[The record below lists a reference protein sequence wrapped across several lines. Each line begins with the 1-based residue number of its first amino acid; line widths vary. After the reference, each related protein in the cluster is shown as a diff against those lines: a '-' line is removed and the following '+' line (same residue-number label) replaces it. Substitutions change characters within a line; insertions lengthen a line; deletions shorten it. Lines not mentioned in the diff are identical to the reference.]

1 MNKTSVKKSKLQKNL
16 DELKKQEKSRIDEL
30 SSTEFNQDQKEIAK
44 EIIDNITNP
53 NRVQYISQFII
64 QRVKMGFTFDAAPE
78 SDSKTIAILRKD
90 DQLSFNF
97 DNKQPKDQNTLI
109 IGENYDAL
117 KNLILIERHR
127 QRNGLDFNYDVI
139 YIDPPYNTESSLKD
153 GNKLAN
159 DKENIAAKSFSYRD
173 KFTQNGWLNMMNERL
188 QLARA
193 LLKDNGV
200 IFVSIDDKQE
210 AYLKVLMDEIF
221 GRENFVTS
229 FSWVSNKKGRQIS
242 GSLVSKTNE
251 FILVYTKDNE
261 AIDYEFKEDWYY
273 LTSLMPYIYEEKDTE
288 ILNDTKGPFIIQ
300 NELHNTNI
308 NAFNYKTRPKLYFPI
323 YTNGKDISIQKK
335 DNYQEIFPP
344 KNKSGVQGVWRWS
357 KQKIENEKDDLFVI
371 NKNGTFKVYTK
382 VREFKYKVK
391 NLIFSSKITNKSA
404 SNELENILNKNT
416 FETPKPSEL
425 IKFLIKITR
434 NKNSRVL
441 DFYAGSG
448 TTGHAVLELN
458 REDGGKRTFTLV
470 TNNENNIGIDVNY
483 KRLRRINT
491 NTDLNGNEINC
502 KWYQKNKPYNSN
514 LNVYWLNEKE
524 DYINIGLESSNNVK
538 DLKEK
543 WLSLIRNFGIDNS
556 KFDYDELLTE
566 LLTLKPYKK
575 ND

>member
-16 DELKKQEKSRIDEL
+16 DELKKQEKARIDEL

-117 KNLILIERHR
+117 KNLILIERYR

-193 LLKDNGV
+193 LLKDDGV
-200 IFVSIDDKQE
+200 IFVSIDNNEQ

-221 GRENFVTS
+221 GEGNFVD
-229 FSWVSNKKGRQIS
+229 
-242 GSLVSKTNE
+242 SLVWKSVNSVLKQSKLIRNDHE
-251 FILVYTKDNE
+251 YILLYAKKISEVVFLRQKNTMNFQNPDN
-261 AIDYEFKEDWYY
+261 D
-273 LTSLMPYIYEEKDTE
+273 P
-288 ILNDTKGPFIIQ
+288 KGNWFSSNAASPNQ
-300 NELHNTNI
+300 NSDRN
-308 NAFNYKTRPKLYFPI
+308 KFPI
-323 YTNGKDISIQKK
+323 SLPGGKECIRNWKFS
-335 DNYQEIFPP
+335 Y
-344 KNKSGVQGVWRWS
+344 
-357 KQKIENEKDDLFVI
+357 DDY
-371 NKNGTFKVYTK
+371 KNGTVSLYFNGNNVPRLKIYESEYNINSKVQSSIFENLGSLTSAK
-382 VREFKYKVK
+382 REIESILDK
-391 NLIFSSKITNKSA
+391 NSK
-404 SNELENILNKNT
+404 
-416 FETPKPSEL
+416 FQTPKPTTL
-425 IKFLIKITR
+425 IKHILKLL

-458 REDGGKRTFTLV
+458 REDGGNRTFTLV

-502 KWYQKNKPYNSN
+502 KWYQKNESYNSN

-543 WLSLIRNFGIDNS
+543 WLSLIKNFGIDNS

>member
-200 IFVSIDDKQE
+200 IFVSIDNNEQ

-221 GRENFVTS
+221 GEGNFVDSLVWKSVNSVLKQSKLIRNDHEYILLYAKKISEVVFLRQKNTMNFQNPDNDPKGNW
-229 FSWVSNKKGRQIS
+229 FSSNAANPNQNSNKNK
-242 GSLVSKTNE
+242 
-251 FILVYTKDNE
+251 
-261 AIDYEFKEDWYY
+261 
-273 LTSLMPYIYEEKDTE
+273 
-288 ILNDTKGPFIIQ
+288 
-300 NELHNTNI
+300 
-308 NAFNYKTRPKLYFPI
+308 FPI
-323 YTNGKDISIQKK
+323 SLPGGKECIRNWKFS
-335 DNYQEIFPP
+335 Y
-344 KNKSGVQGVWRWS
+344 
-357 KQKIENEKDDLFVI
+357 DDY
-371 NKNGTFKVYTK
+371 KNGTVSLYFNGNNVPRLKIYESEYNINSKVQSSIFENLGSLTSAK
-382 VREFKYKVK
+382 REIESILDK
-391 NLIFSSKITNKSA
+391 NSK
-404 SNELENILNKNT
+404 
-416 FETPKPSEL
+416 FQTPKPTTL
-425 IKFLIKITR
+425 IKHILKLL

-458 REDGGKRTFTLV
+458 REDGGKRTFTLD